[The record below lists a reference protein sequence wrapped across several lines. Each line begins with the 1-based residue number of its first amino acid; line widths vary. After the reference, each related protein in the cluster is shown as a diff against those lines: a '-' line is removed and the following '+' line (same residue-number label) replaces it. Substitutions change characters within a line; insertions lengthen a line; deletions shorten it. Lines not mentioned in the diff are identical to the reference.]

1 MTYVRGTPARH
12 AAANLRRLRWIGFA
26 LPIVGLVVIEAFRFM
41 FIEDVPLQ
49 EAEHAAIGA
58 IAAIGILAFAVLMFR
73 LIDRAESQ
81 VIRQNRELTAINAVS
96 TAVQGE
102 LAVEQ
107 IIDAA
112 LEVVSERTG
121 ASEASVTVFN
131 RQPGGQ
137 PALER
142 RLLRTPH
149 TASGPAGEQMP
160 HLIEIPLAHGT
171 SIVGRLRLHLAS
183 DALEPDV
190 LTSAT
195 LSNIGH
201 QLACSIE
208 IGQLVGSLQRRES
221 EDRGLYDV
229 LLRISSQKALAET
242 LLALAQHARG
252 LLDADA
258 VQIRLTAPTAAMIE
272 SLPIGGD
279 ATALAQR
286 GEDGGFTIS
295 ATRAAATATATATA
309 GATAKAAR
317 AGERLRLSLT
327 SPEMAFGELSVTR
340 APGTQDSEREWGL
353 IHRIAE
359 LAVIAIS
366 AARMREREQQMAVL
380 AERERI
386 AREMHDSLAQVLGFI
401 HLRLVALKEKV
412 ARIESPPMNANL
424 DELTS
429 VAHDAYLDVREAI
442 LGLRESS
449 HAGRSLFENLRAYL
463 ERYEHQAAIETSF
476 ETDFDQPPML
486 MPAAEIHVI
495 RVIQEAL
502 TNTRKH
508 ARARKVTVRAT
519 TRDGLVAFIVEDDG
533 RGFNIAD
540 VALSHEGGF
549 GLQAMRERMELIG
562 GSVSIDSAPGR
573 GTRIV
578 ALVAAVADGSAISA
592 EERDVVAAR

>member
-1 MTYVRGTPARH
+1 MTSNQGSAAHH
-12 AAANLRRLRWIGFA
+12 AAGELRRLRWIGFA
-26 LPIVGLVVIEAFRFM
+26 LPILGLIGLEAFRYL

-49 EAEHAAIGA
+49 EAEHVAIGA
-58 IAAIGILAFAVLMFR
+58 LAAVGILAFAALMFR
-73 LIDRAESQ
+73 LIDRAEAQ
-81 VIRQNRELTAINAVS
+81 VVRQNRELTAINAVS

-112 LEVVSERTG
+112 LDVVTERTG
-121 ASEASVTVFN
+121 ATEASVTVFN
-131 RQPGGQ
+131 RQPGRQ

-142 RLLRTPH
+142 RLLREPH
-149 TASGPAGEQMP
+149 AARAGVGGQMP
-160 HLIEIPLAHGT
+160 HLVEIPLARGT
-171 SIVGRLRLHLAS
+171 TIVGRMRLHLAA
-183 DALEPDV
+183 DAVEPDV

-208 IGQLVGSLQRRES
+208 IGQLIGSLQRRES

-229 LLRISSQKALAET
+229 LLRISSHKALVET
-242 LLALAQHARG
+242 LLALAQHARE

-258 VQIRLTAPTAAMIE
+258 VQIGVAAPSALMIE
-272 SLPIGGD
+272 TLPTGGGPS
-279 ATALAQR
+279 AVVQR
-286 GEDGGFTIS
+286 GADGAITI
-295 ATRAAATATATATA
+295 TARRVGDRHADN
-309 GATAKAAR
+309 G
-317 AGERLRLSLT
+317 GERARLSLT
-327 SPEMAFGELSVTR
+327 TPEAAYGELSVVP
-340 APGTQDSEREWGL
+340 AAGAHYSEREWGF

-366 AARMREREQQMAVL
+366 AARLREQERQMAIL

-401 HLRLVALKEKV
+401 HLRLVALKDRV
-412 ARIESPPMNANL
+412 ARIESPQMNANL
-424 DELTS
+424 DELTA
-429 VAHDAYLDVREAI
+429 VAHDAYRDVREAI

-449 HAGRSLFENLRAYL
+449 RAGRSLFENLRAYL
-463 ERYEHQAAIETSF
+463 ERYEHQAGIDTRF
-476 ETDFDQPPML
+476 ETDFEQPPSL
-486 MPAAEIHVI
+486 TPAAEIHVI

-508 ARARKVTVRAT
+508 ARARHVTVRAT
-519 TRDGLVAFIVEDDG
+519 SEDDLVAFIVEDDG
-533 RGFNIAD
+533 CGFNLAD

-549 GLQAMRERMELIG
+549 GLQAMRERMELVG
-562 GSVSIDSAPGR
+562 GSLSIVSSPGR

-578 ALVAAVADGSAISA
+578 ALVAPLPDGTPTL
-592 EERDVVAAR
+592 EEAASVGAR

>member
-1 MTYVRGTPARH
+1 
-12 AAANLRRLRWIGFA
+12 
-26 LPIVGLVVIEAFRFM
+26 
-41 FIEDVPLQ
+41 
-49 EAEHAAIGA
+49 
-58 IAAIGILAFAVLMFR
+58 
-73 LIDRAESQ
+73 

-112 LEVVSERTG
+112 LEVVAERTG

-131 RQPGGQ
+131 RQIGGQ
-137 PALER
+137 PALQR
-142 RLLRTPH
+142 RFLRTAH
-149 TASGPAGEQMP
+149 ASPDGAGDQMP
-160 HLIEIPLAHGT
+160 HLVEIPLAHGT
-171 SIVGRLRLHLAS
+171 AIVGRLRLHLAP

-242 LLALAQHARG
+242 LLALAQHARE

-258 VQIRLTAPTAAMIE
+258 VQIRLTAPAAAMVE
-272 SLPIGGD
+272 SLPAGGD
-279 ATALAQR
+279 TTAIIQR
-286 GEDGGFTIS
+286 ADEGGLTFT
-295 ATRAAATATATATA
+295 ATRPTVTVQTAQP
-309 GATAKAAR
+309 
-317 AGERLRLSLT
+317 GERLRLSLT
-327 SPEMAFGELSVTR
+327 SPEMAFGELSVAR
-340 APGTQDSEREWGL
+340 ASDAHDSEREWGF

-366 AARMREREQQMAVL
+366 AARMREQERQMAVL

-401 HLRLVALKEKV
+401 HLRLVALRDKV
-412 ARIESPPMNANL
+412 ARIESPQMNANL

-449 HAGRSLFENLRAYL
+449 RAGRSLFENLRAYL
-463 ERYEHQAAIETSF
+463 ERYEHQAAIDTSF
-476 ETDFDQPPML
+476 ATDFDQPPTL
-486 MPAAEIHVI
+486 TPAAEIHVI

-508 ARARKVTVRAT
+508 ARAHKVTVRAT

-533 RGFNIAD
+533 RGFNVAD

-562 GSVSIDSAPGR
+562 GSLSIDSAPGR
-573 GTRIV
+573 GTRVV
-578 ALVAAVADGSAISA
+578 ALVAPVTNGAAIS
-592 EERDVVAAR
+592 EEEKDVVVAR